1 MKNHELLCVVI
12 KLMSGTRNHRT
23 TTRPF
28 SSPQRG
34 KHFHLPVDRHRRQV
48 AKRDSADTHTLTD
61 RDGDGDRAVAGGC
74 KRQGAGGAAH
84 MLLRLFALFVYSSTS
99 SSASS
104 TASSWIVARWWWL
117 LGSTP
122 TGLVNW
128 PRPRGYIAI
137 AGARNRE
144 TRNFTFIKI
153 RRNTKNSWV
162 FFFSPQPPLKLWHT
176 LLCGGSWTLLD
187 VQPVAYFTS
196 RWTFSFSFPF
206 RLFFFEFSMCMVRV
220 QPERPNE
227 A

>member
-1 MKNHELLCVVI
+1 ML
-12 KLMSGTRNHRT
+12 
-23 TTRPF
+23 
-28 SSPQRG
+28 
-34 KHFHLPVDRHRRQV
+34 
-48 AKRDSADTHTLTD
+48 
-61 RDGDGDRAVAGGC
+61 
-74 KRQGAGGAAH
+74 GAGGAAH

-162 FFFSPQPPLKLWHT
+162 FFFFCHSLHWNYGILFYVLAVGRCWMSNPLHISPVVGHFHFHFHFDFFSSNFPCAW
-176 LLCGGSWTLLD
+176 CGCSQRGLMRPKPGNVSGQIQQFEMEISGND
-187 VQPVAYFTS
+187 VETG
-196 RWTFSFSFPF
+196 
-206 RLFFFEFSMCMVRV
+206 
-220 QPERPNE
+220 PNWDELIE
-227 A
+227 AAAVSAAFCQKSQI